1 MQRISKFKMQG
12 RMSEDSFFLNW
23 IILHH
28 STGVTRMFSPEGLKR
43 PEQSRI
49 LRELSQTHSATLARK
64 PESKNFDALA
74 SVIHQKNRIGSG
86 FPGMCDFKSVHGA

>member
-1 MQRISKFKMQG
+1 MIFLIPNLASAKTMKDDDKSKALDCVGIYMANYFLPSGEKFEFKISCI
-12 RMSEDSFFLNW
+12 FL
-23 IILHH
+23 II
-28 STGVTRMFSPEGLKR
+28 
-43 PEQSRI
+43 
-49 LRELSQTHSATLARK
+49 TLARK

>member
-1 MQRISKFKMQG
+1 MVNVKC
-12 RMSEDSFFLNW
+12 FFPP
-23 IILHH
+23 IIR
-28 STGVTRMFSPEGLKR
+28 STLATETGANNPGLRLYKYDTEAGEVNGQW
-43 PEQSRI
+43 PV
-49 LRELSQTHSATLARK
+49 TLARK

>member
-1 MQRISKFKMQG
+1 MI
-12 RMSEDSFFLNW
+12 
-23 IILHH
+23 
-28 STGVTRMFSPEGLKR
+28 LKR
-43 PEQSRI
+43 SLKKTERSG
-49 LRELSQTHSATLARK
+49 LTLTRK